1 MHYCCIKSI
10 LTYILCNRRSLHLC
24 HLRLEQLQPYKQKWH
39 HLKALFDQPR
49 KLTHDQAQKLTLR
62 DYCNIV
68 RVSVHMSYIVVPI
81 NLRYIHCIGCHIGD
95 EL

>member
-1 MHYCCIKSI
+1 MPSEGWSSFNPTSKSGI
-10 LTYILCNRRSLHLC
+10 I
-24 HLRLEQLQPYKQKWH
+24 
-39 HLKALFDQPR
+39 LKALFDQPR

-81 NLRYIHCIGCHIGD
+81 NLRYINVLGATLVMSCRETD
-95 EL
+95 